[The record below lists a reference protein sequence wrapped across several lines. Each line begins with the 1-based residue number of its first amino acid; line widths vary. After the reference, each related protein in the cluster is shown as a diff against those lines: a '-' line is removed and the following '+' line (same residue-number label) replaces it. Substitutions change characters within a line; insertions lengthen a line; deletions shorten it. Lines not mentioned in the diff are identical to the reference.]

1 MAGGTVDSL
10 VADWQEVMVSPAAVE
25 LVGPSPQKDS
35 VMGNIGAGELLLIAF
50 VALLVFG
57 AGRVAD
63 IGKGLGQGIRNFK
76 EGLRGEADDEPKKKA
91 PAEKKESEA

>member
-1 MAGGTVDSL
+1 LQVVRRKKKPMGS
-10 VADWQEVMVSPAAVE
+10 
-25 LVGPSPQKDS
+25 VGP
-35 VMGNIGAGELLLIAF
+35 GELLLIAF

-76 EGLRGEADDEPKKKA
+76 EGLRDGGDDDPKKKVA
-91 PAEKKESEA
+91 AAVDKKESSA

>member
-1 MAGGTVDSL
+1 MGSI
-10 VADWQEVMVSPAAVE
+10 
-25 LVGPSPQKDS
+25 GP
-35 VMGNIGAGELLLIAF
+35 GELLLIAF

-76 EGLRGEADDEPKKKA
+76 EGLKDAGEDEPKKNA
-91 PAEKKESEA
+91 VAVTEKKQSEA

>member
-1 MAGGTVDSL
+1 MGSI
-10 VADWQEVMVSPAAVE
+10 
-25 LVGPSPQKDS
+25 GP
-35 VMGNIGAGELLLIAF
+35 GELLLIAF

-76 EGLRGEADDEPKKKA
+76 EGLREGSDDEAKKKVA
-91 PAEKKESEA
+91 ALPPEKKESEA

>member
-1 MAGGTVDSL
+1 
-10 VADWQEVMVSPAAVE
+10 
-25 LVGPSPQKDS
+25 
-35 VMGNIGAGELLLIAF
+35 MGNIGPGELLLIAF

-76 EGLRGEADDEPKKKA
+76 EGLRSASETEDDARKKA
-91 PAEKKESEA
+91 AAEKKQSEA

>member
-1 MAGGTVDSL
+1 
-10 VADWQEVMVSPAAVE
+10 
-25 LVGPSPQKDS
+25 
-35 VMGNIGAGELLLIAF
+35 MGNIGPMELLLIAF

-76 EGLRGEADDEPKKKA
+76 EGLREGDVEPAKKVA
-91 PAEKKESEA
+91 VVEKKESEA

>member
-1 MAGGTVDSL
+1 MGSI
-10 VADWQEVMVSPAAVE
+10 
-25 LVGPSPQKDS
+25 GP
-35 VMGNIGAGELLLIAF
+35 GELLLIAF

-76 EGLRGEADDEPKKKA
+76 DGLREGGDDEPKKKVA
-91 PAEKKESEA
+91 ALPEKKESEA

>member
-1 MAGGTVDSL
+1 MGS
-10 VADWQEVMVSPAAVE
+10 
-25 LVGPSPQKDS
+25 VGP
-35 VMGNIGAGELLLIAF
+35 GELLLIAF

-76 EGLRGEADDEPKKKA
+76 EGLKDGGEEEPKKKVA
-91 PAEKKESEA
+91 SLPEKKESEA

>member
-1 MAGGTVDSL
+1 
-10 VADWQEVMVSPAAVE
+10 
-25 LVGPSPQKDS
+25 
-35 VMGNIGAGELLLIAF
+35 MGNIGPGELLLIAF

-76 EGLRGEADDEPKKKA
+76 EGLKEGSDDEAKKKPAA
-91 PAEKKESEA
+91 PVETKKESEA

>member
-1 MAGGTVDSL
+1 MGSI
-10 VADWQEVMVSPAAVE
+10 
-25 LVGPSPQKDS
+25 GP
-35 VMGNIGAGELLLIAF
+35 GELLLIAF

-76 EGLRGEADDEPKKKA
+76 EGLRDGTEDDAKKKVTVV
-91 PAEKKESEA
+91 EKKESEA

>member
-1 MAGGTVDSL
+1 MGSI
-10 VADWQEVMVSPAAVE
+10 
-25 LVGPSPQKDS
+25 GP
-35 VMGNIGAGELLLIAF
+35 GELLLIAF

-76 EGLRGEADDEPKKKA
+76 EGLRDGGGSDEEAKKKA
-91 PAEKKESEA
+91 PPAEKKESEA

>member
-1 MAGGTVDSL
+1 MGS
-10 VADWQEVMVSPAAVE
+10 
-25 LVGPSPQKDS
+25 VGP
-35 VMGNIGAGELLLIAF
+35 GELLLIAF

-76 EGLRGEADDEPKKKA
+76 EGLREGGDDDAKKKNVA
-91 PAEKKESEA
+91 ATVSEKKESGA

>member
-1 MAGGTVDSL
+1 MGSI
-10 VADWQEVMVSPAAVE
+10 
-25 LVGPSPQKDS
+25 GP
-35 VMGNIGAGELLLIAF
+35 GELLLIAF

-76 EGLRGEADDEPKKKA
+76 EGLREGDDEPKKKLPVA
-91 PAEKKESEA
+91 DQKESEA

>member
-1 MAGGTVDSL
+1 MGSI
-10 VADWQEVMVSPAAVE
+10 
-25 LVGPSPQKDS
+25 GP
-35 VMGNIGAGELLLIAF
+35 GELLLIAF

-76 EGLRGEADDEPKKKA
+76 EGLREGGDDDPKKKVA
-91 PAEKKESEA
+91 AAVAEKKESGA